1 MKKMW
6 VLLSLLLIPAAQAGP
21 FDILGSVWSK
31 ILSQFGGLGF
41 LGGAGLAPF
50 TRILIGFLVFAVL
63 FAVMSALGKGGEK
76 PFSFF
81 NRTQGAL
88 VAAILAIIAAI
99 FLPVNVILAV
109 GAGWSTAVAL
119 LLIGGPVV
127 GLGFLLWKLP
137 VILGK
142 EKDTKGT
149 VVMKLIIALI
159 LFWVLGAMR
168 IEVFGAGAGAT
179 TVAGTVQQFID
190 WALSIVSLMIFW
202 YIGKFFFVA
211 PPTDAEKDIADKE
224 WQQKGT
230 ALREWVGKKAEAQ
243 NAKEEKG
250 RREDLTS
257 PARRNIVDAMKE
269 VSEIQTQLSH
279 LKPKAARNGI
289 KRLKKQLK
297 EAIRNCNKLLASA
310 DKEDRDYIGE
320 VTNWLHAIQQKVL
333 DELDSK
339 IPKVITDKGEI
350 SKILDK
356 FKDLGA
362 KFGNVYEGL
371 EKYHRRMKK

>member
-1 MKKMW
+1 MKKIWM
-6 VLLSLLLIPAAQAGP
+6 LLSLLSIPAVQAGP
-21 FDILGSVWSK
+21 FEILGNVWGT

-41 LGGAGLAPF
+41 LGGSGLAPF

-81 NRTQGAL
+81 NKTQGAL
-88 VAAILAIIAAI
+88 VAAILAIISAI

-137 VILGK
+137 NILGK

-149 VVMKLIIALI
+149 VVMKLIITLI

-168 IEVFGAGAGAT
+168 IEVFGVGAGAT

-190 WALSIVSLMIFW
+190 WALSLVSLMIFW
-202 YIGKFFFVA
+202 YIVKFFFVA
-211 PPTDAEKDIADKE
+211 PPTDAEKDLADKE
-224 WQQKGT
+224 WQQKGA

-243 NAKEEKG
+243 SAKEEKG

-257 PARRNIVDAMKE
+257 PARKNLVDAMKE

-297 EAIRNCNKLLASA
+297 EAIRNCNRLLASA

-320 VTNWLHAIQQKVL
+320 VTNWLHAIQQNVL

-339 IPKVITDKGEI
+339 IPKEITDRGEI
-350 SKILDK
+350 SKILEK

-371 EKYHRRMKK
+371 EKYHKRKK